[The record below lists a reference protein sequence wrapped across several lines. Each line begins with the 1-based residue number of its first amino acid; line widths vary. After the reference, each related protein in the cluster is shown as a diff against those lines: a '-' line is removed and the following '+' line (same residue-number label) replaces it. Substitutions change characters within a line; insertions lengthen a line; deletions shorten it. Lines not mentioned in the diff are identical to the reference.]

1 LEFSKAYGVNV
12 KYSFS
17 KLLLISISLLVTV
30 NCATYQAQKVGPT
43 VIQRAQEE
51 IPEDQ
56 LLDVGILVFQSEE
69 ITEKAAQD
77 EGTNNAIRKAES
89 HFIPYHLK
97 NTLRQSSQW
106 GAVRVIP
113 AETNSVDVLVEG
125 EILES
130 NGETLGLRIDVTDAA
145 GVTWSSKN
153 YKAEANKSTYTDNRL
168 GEKDAF
174 QDLYNTIANDMAKFK
189 EELSPAEIKK
199 IRTTAK
205 LKFAGEFAPEAF
217 GEYLVTDDK
226 GMITINRLPADDDP
240 MMERLLQIRER
251 EYMYVDTLNEQYD
264 QFYNE
269 MWPSYENWRDLNMT
283 ERRAMKEI
291 KRRALTRQL
300 IGAMLIAGAIA
311 AGSIDSIN
319 MGGLQTGLIII
330 GGQVIISG
338 FNISREAE
346 IHEAAIEELSE
357 SFSSE
362 MKPVVMEFEGKQYEL
377 TGSAE
382 EQFKQWRELL
392 RKIYYAETGFDP
404 TPVMKDEG
412 QMTKDE

>member
-1 LEFSKAYGVNV
+1 MNSRFSN
-12 KYSFS
+12 
-17 KLLLISISLLVTV
+17 LILITISLLVTV

-43 VIQRAQEE
+43 EIQHAQEE

-56 LLDVGILVFQSEE
+56 LLDVGILVFESKE
-69 ITEKAAQD
+69 ITEETAED
-77 EGTNNAIRKAES
+77 EGTSNDIRKAES

-97 NTLRQSSQW
+97 YTLSQSSQW

-113 AETNSVDVLVEG
+113 AVTNSVDLLVKG

-130 NGETLGLRIDVTDAA
+130 NGENLGLRIDVTDAA
-145 GVTWSSKN
+145 GVTWLSKN
-153 YKAEANKSTYTDNRL
+153 YKAEANRGTYTDNRP

-174 QDLYNTIANDMAKFK
+174 QDLYNTIANDMADYKK
-189 EELSPAEIKK
+189 DLSPTEIKN

-205 LKFAGEFAPEAF
+205 LKYAGEFAPEAF
-217 GEYLVTDDK
+217 SEHLVIDEK
-226 GMITINRLPADDDP
+226 GTITINRLPADDDP
-240 MMERLLQIRER
+240 MMERLLKIRER

-269 MWPSYENWRDLNMT
+269 MWSSYENWRDLSMT
-283 ERRAMKEI
+283 ERQAMKEI

-300 IGAMLIAGAIA
+300 IGAMLVAGAIA

-319 MGGLQTGLIII
+319 IGGLQTGLILI

-338 FNISREAE
+338 FNISQEAE
-346 IHEAAIEELSE
+346 IHKAAIQELSE

-392 RKIYYAETGFDP
+392 RKIYYAETGFAPDP
-404 TPVMKDEG
+404 EMNDEG

>member
-1 LEFSKAYGVNV
+1 MNTKFGFHNLASVAV
-12 KYSFS
+12 
-17 KLLLISISLLVTV
+17 ILVILSG
-30 NCATYQAQKVGPT
+30 CATYQAQKVGST
-43 VIQRAQEE
+43 TIMRAQAE

-56 LLDVGILVFQSEE
+56 LMDVGILVFKSKELTEE
-69 ITEKAAQD
+69 EAED
-77 EGTNNAIRKAES
+77 EGTNNEIRKAES

-113 AETNSVDVLVEG
+113 AETDSVDLLVAG
-125 EILES
+125 QILES
-130 NGETLGLRIDVTDAA
+130 NGEDLGLQIDVTDAA
-145 GVTWSSKN
+145 GKIWFSKK
-153 YKAEANKSTYTDNRL
+153 YKAEATRRTYTDIRL

-174 QDLYNTIANDMAKFK
+174 QDLYNTIANDMAEFK
-189 EELSPAEIKK
+189 QELSPDEIKK

-205 LKFAGEFAPEAF
+205 LKYAAEFVPDAF
-217 GEYLVTDDK
+217 GGYLAKDNK
-226 GMITINRLPADDDP
+226 GIMTINRLPAADDP
-240 MMERLLQIRER
+240 MMERLLKIRER

-269 MWPSYENWRDLNMT
+269 MWPSYENWRNLSMT

-291 KRRALTRQL
+291 KRKALTRQL
-300 IGAMLIAGAIA
+300 IGALLVAGAIA

-319 MGGLQTGLIII
+319 TGGLQAGMILI

-338 FNISREAE
+338 FNISKEAE
-346 IHEAAIEELSE
+346 IHEAAIQELSE

-362 MKPVVMEFEGKQYEL
+362 MKPIVMEFEGKQYEL

-404 TPVMKDEG
+404 DPTMKDE
-412 QMTKDE
+412 

>member
-1 LEFSKAYGVNV
+1 MNIKFGIHNLAS
-12 KYSFS
+12 
-17 KLLLISISLLVTV
+17 ITISLLIISG
-30 NCATYQAQKVGPT
+30 CATYQAQKVGPT
-43 VIQRAQEE
+43 IIMRSQEE

-56 LLDVGILVFQSEE
+56 LLDVGILVFESEE
-69 ITEKAAQD
+69 MTAEEAED
-77 EGTNNAIRKAES
+77 EGTNNDIRKAEG
-89 HFIPYHLK
+89 HFIAYHLK

-113 AETNSVDVLVEG
+113 AETDSVDLLVKG
-125 EILES
+125 KILES
-130 NGETLGLRIDVTDAA
+130 NGENLGLKINVSDAA
-145 GVTWSSKN
+145 GNIWFSKN
-153 YKAEANKSTYTDNRL
+153 YKAEATRKTYGDNRL

-189 EELSPAEIKK
+189 AELNSDEIRK
-199 IRTTAK
+199 IRATAK
-205 LKFAGEFAPEAF
+205 LKFAAEFAPQAF
-217 GEYLVTDDK
+217 GGYLVKDK
-226 GMITINRLPADDDP
+226 KGIISINRLPAADDP
-240 MMERLLQIRER
+240 MMARLLKIRER
-251 EYMYVDTLNEQYD
+251 EYMYIDTLNEQYD

-269 MWPSYENWRDLNMT
+269 MWPSYENWRNLNMT
-283 ERRAMKEI
+283 ERRAMQEI
-291 KRRALTRQL
+291 KKRALTRQL
-300 IGAMLIAGAIA
+300 IGALLIAGAIA

-319 MGGLQTGLIII
+319 TGGLQAGMILI

-338 FNISREAE
+338 FNISKEAE

-362 MKPVVMEFEGKQYEL
+362 MKPIVMEFEGKQYEL

-404 TPVMKDEG
+404 EPIKKDE
-412 QMTKDE
+412 